1 MFLFDYGALS
11 WNNLAFSFFTKV
23 WKHVVQKGDTVVD
36 VANGN
41 GYDILAML
49 KMVVDESGKGC
60 VYGMDIQKNALEN
73 ISSLLNELVNPN
85 KVLPWVFFF
94 CLSYHFISIEP

>member
-1 MFLFDYGALS
+1 M
-11 WNNLAFSFFTKV
+11 V

-49 KMVVDESGKGC
+49 KMVVDESGNGC

-94 CLSYHFISIEP
+94 CLSFHFNRTLDYKVMIHAQPLYHFISM

>member
-1 MFLFDYGALS
+1 
-11 WNNLAFSFFTKV
+11 
-23 WKHVVQKGDTVVD
+23 
-36 VANGN
+36 
-41 GYDILAML
+41 ML

-85 KVLPWVFFF
+85 KVLP
-94 CLSYHFISIEP
+94 